1 MCLKGWDYLIFHF
14 DRLVGYNFHLLV
26 CDVLVEDFNGY
37 CVRCSFYITSSGQG
51 IFIYINESDFGGIFK
66 WFRIYMMDDLLY
78 DVRMGEKGLLGWRCC
93 VFWFVL
99 VKGFGFELERR

>member
-1 MCLKGWDYLIFHF
+1 MGT
-14 DRLVGYNFHLLV
+14 VG
-26 CDVLVEDFNGY
+26 
-37 CVRCSFYITSSGQG
+37 CSFDITSLGQG
-51 IFIYINESDFGGIFK
+51 IFVNINASNFGGIFK

-99 VKGFGFELERR
+99 VKGFGFELGRILDGWVMRQRMRIWHPT